1 MSGRIP
7 REFIDD
13 LLVRVDIVDL
23 IDSFVPLKKSGS
35 NYMARCPFHTEKTP
49 SFSVSRK
56 KQFYHCF
63 GCGASGNAISFLMDY
78 NHLDFVEAIEDLASF
93 IGVDVPREK
102 NSTYQP
108 RQDFSALYQ
117 TLEQVA
123 KFYHAT
129 LLSPDGSDAR
139 DYLLKRGVSDEI
151 SSRYQLGFA
160 PDSWDELSKHFNP
173 KPLFDSGML
182 TENDSGRRYDRFRNR
197 LMFPIHD
204 RRGRIIGFGG
214 RVLDASTP
222 KYLNSPETPV
232 FSKSNELY
240 GLHQVLSR
248 QNHPERFV
256 IVEGYMDV
264 IALAQQGIDNAVA
277 TLGTST
283 SQKHIETLFRFSN
296 ELVLCFDGDSAGQK
310 AAWRAMDVIFPALKD
325 NRMIKIML
333 LPEKEDPDSLVR
345 QHGKHHFQ
353 SLLENATP
361 LSEYFF
367 ATLKQDHDLGTAEG
381 KAMLAAKIQPYLK
394 RLPPGFFRE
403 MMSAEAKKLTGSQ
416 KLANPKKSPTLKKKS
431 LSRPSPIR
439 VVIALL
445 IQNPHFASLM
455 EDKAIDWEQMKL
467 PGIDLLRDI
476 FEKILVKPSINTA
489 MLLEAFRDSEHAGAV
504 QKLAGLDLVG
514 SNLEGEFLQALDNIL
529 NQATEQQLTE
539 LLEKGKQQSLSDR
552 EKQLLRTLLIQK
564 SGL

>member
-23 IDSFVPLKKSGS
+23 IDSFVPLKKTGS
-35 NYMARCPFHTEKTP
+35 NFMARCPFHTEKTP

-78 NHLDFVEAIEDLASF
+78 NHLDFVEAIEDLAAF

-102 NSTYQP
+102 NTPYQP
-108 RQDFSALYQ
+108 KQDFSTLYQ

-123 KFYHAT
+123 AFYHST
-129 LLSPDGSDAR
+129 LNSPDGSEALA
-139 DYLLKRGVSDEI
+139 YLRRRGVSDDI
-151 SSRYQLGFA
+151 SERYQLGFA
-160 PDSWDELSKHFNP
+160 VDRWDELSKHFSP

-182 TENDSGRRYDRFRNR
+182 TENDNGRRYDRFRNR

-214 RVLDASTP
+214 RVLDDSTP
-222 KYLNSPETPV
+222 KYLNSPETAI

-240 GLHQVLSR
+240 GLHQALSR
-248 QNHPERFV
+248 QNRPDRFV

-264 IALAQQGIDNAVA
+264 IALAQHGIDNAVA

-283 SQKHIETLFRFSN
+283 SQRHIETLFRFSN
-296 ELVLCFDGDSAGQK
+296 ELVLCFDGDNAGQK
-310 AAWRAMDVIFPALKD
+310 AAWRAMEIIFPVLKD
-325 NRMIKIML
+325 NRLIKIML
-333 LPEKEDPDSLVR
+333 LPDKEDPDSLIR
-345 QHGKHHFQ
+345 QHGSQHFQ
-353 SLLENATP
+353 QLLENATP

-367 ATLKQDHDLGTAEG
+367 NALKKDNDLSSAEG
-381 KAMLAAKIQPYLK
+381 KAMLAAKIQPYLNL
-394 RLPPGFFRE
+394 LPAGFFRE
-403 MMSAEAKKLTGSQ
+403 MMTAEAKKLTGSQ
-416 KLANPKKSPTLKKKS
+416 KLVKAGKSPTLKKKS
-431 LSRPSPIR
+431 LVRPSSIR

-445 IQNPHFASLM
+445 LQNPQFADLI
-455 EDKAIDWEQMKL
+455 EEKAIDWKPLNL
-467 PGIDLLRDI
+467 PGIPLLRDI

-489 MLLEAFRDSEHAGAV
+489 MLLEAFRDTEHADIV
-504 QKLAGLDLVG
+504 QKLAGLELVG
-514 SNLEGEFLQALDNIL
+514 PNLEDEFLQALDNIIH
-529 NQATEQQLTE
+529 QATEKQLTE
-539 LLEKGKQQSLSDR
+539 LLEKGKRQTLSDD
-552 EKQLLRTLLIQK
+552 EKQRLRSLLKQR
-564 SGL
+564 